1 MMIIKKHITKSVG
14 LFILIN
20 LLINFQLY
28 SQNGKN
34 VDSIIK
40 VSTKEMYINPDKA
53 IFIGNTILNESGNN
67 IDSKI
72 KGYKLISDAYSSKR
86 DYEKSLEYIMKA
98 NQLLNKTDNELLKI
112 NVINKIGIQY
122 HQLKIYDKSIFYLDQ
137 SEQLIR
143 NYPISDS
150 IYTYLGS
157 NYIVRG
163 FIYKE
168 KFNCEIAIDFFDK
181 GIEVLLKSKSNR
193 ALSAISIA
201 KYNKGNCYILMVN
214 NAMAIDNFQQSFQFA
229 KKINASSLQA
239 FALKGLA
246 QVFTLEG
253 KFSEAIPIL
262 QNALTIS
269 SKVNDLILNQELYKG
284 LSENYL
290 ALNEWD
296 NFKKYHFLFLNTQKL
311 IKERER
317 KSVCESLDIK
327 EKELSINIKNEK
339 LNFNLLIITSI
350 IIFIFFFIF
359 CIMSFRNN
367 GKIEKK
373 LKEEINL
380 LQSLK

>member
-1 MMIIKKHITKSVG
+1 MIIVKKHIAKSIG
-14 LFILIN
+14 FFICIN
-20 LLINFQLY
+20 LLIALPLY
-28 SQNGKN
+28 SQKDKN
-34 VDSIIK
+34 VDSIIRA
-40 VSTKEMYINPDKA
+40 STKEMYINPDKA
-53 IFIGNTILNESGNN
+53 IGIGNAILNESGNN

-86 DYEKSLEYIMKA
+86 DYEKSLEYTMKA
-98 NQLLNKTDNELLKI
+98 NQLLDKTNNELLKI
-112 NVINKIGIQY
+112 NIINKIGIQY
-122 HQLKIYDKSIFYLDQ
+122 HQLKIFDKSIFYLDQ
-137 SEQLIR
+137 AEQLIR
-143 NYPISDS
+143 NYPIQDS

-181 GIEVLLKSKSNR
+181 GIDVLLKSKSNS
-193 ALSAISIA
+193 AFSAISIA
-201 KYNKGNCYILMVN
+201 KYNKGNCYILMLN
-214 NAMAIDNFQQSFQFA
+214 NDLAIDNFKQSYQFA
-229 KKINASSLQA
+229 KKVDALSLEG

-253 KFSEAIPIL
+253 KFSDAIPIL
-262 QNALTIS
+262 QNALLIS

-296 NFKKYHFLFLNTQKL
+296 NFKKYHFLYLNTQKL

-317 KSVCESLDIK
+317 KSVCESLNMK
-327 EKELSINIKNEK
+327 ETELSANIKKENF
-339 LNFNLLIITSI
+339 NFNLFVSASI
-350 IIFIFFFIF
+350 IIFIFFSFF
-359 CIMSFRNN
+359 CFLFFRN
-367 GKIEKK
+367 KVQIVKK
-373 LKEEINL
+373 LKEQINS

>member
-1 MMIIKKHITKSVG
+1 MIIIEKHITKSVG
-14 LFILIN
+14 LIILIN
-20 LLINFQLY
+20 LLINFPLY
-28 SQNGKN
+28 SQKGKN

-40 VSTKEMYINPDKA
+40 ASTKEMYINPDKA
-53 IFIGNTILNESGNN
+53 IVSGNTILNESGNN

-112 NVINKIGIQY
+112 KIINKIGIQY
-122 HQLKIYDKSIFYLDQ
+122 HQLKIYDKSILYLDQ

-143 NYPISDS
+143 NYPIQDS
-150 IYTYLGS
+150 IYSYLGS

-163 FIYKE
+163 FICKE

-181 GIEVLLKSKSNR
+181 GIDMLLKSKSNEVF
-193 ALSAISIA
+193 SSISIA
-201 KYNKGNCYILMVN
+201 KYNKGNCYILMLN
-214 NAMAIDNFQQSFQFA
+214 NAMAIDNFKQSFQYA
-229 KKINASSLQA
+229 KKVNASSLQA

-253 KFSEAIPIL
+253 KFSDAIPIL
-262 QNALTIS
+262 QNALIIS

-284 LSENYL
+284 ISENYL
-290 ALNEWD
+290 ALNEWN
-296 NFKKYHFLFLNTQKL
+296 NFKKYHYLFLTTRKL

-317 KSVCESLDIK
+317 KSVCESLNIK
-327 EKELSINIKNEK
+327 EKELSINIKNDK
-339 LNFNLLIITSI
+339 LNFNLFIIVSITLLIIFS
-350 IIFIFFFIF
+350 FFCVLF
-359 CIMSFRNN
+359 FRNN
-367 GKIEKK
+367 DKTIKK
-373 LKEEINL
+373 LKEQISS